1 MFFWRKGAMSDVK
14 SGANP
19 GRVWMISLGMLVL
32 VWLGLAFLLQ
42 PTFTS
47 MSDIWSRSD
56 TFAHGY
62 VILPL
67 SLWLMW
73 RERHELAAIQAA
85 PDWRVIFLAAP
96 IALIWLSARVAG
108 ALVVEQYAFVVLGLL
123 AVWALLGWRWFR
135 GALFPLLYLLLMV
148 PNGEFLFPVL
158 IDYTADVTVAAL
170 QLAGIPVYREGSF
183 FTLPSGEWSVVEECG
198 GLRYLVSSITL
209 GLLYAYLTYRTLWKR
224 LAFTLAAVIVPLLA
238 NGLRAI
244 MVVFTGHYSGMTLMI
259 GEDHLWFGW
268 VWFGVVM
275 LIMFWVGLFWREDI
289 DLPEKARPAMKV
301 PRSPLVAGILLLLVI
316 AAFPAWERWLA
327 KQPGR
332 SVALTAPAAE
342 AGWQQEQS
350 AFTPWLPQWQGADAK
365 LVAYYR
371 MKDQPVLLYVAH
383 YGRQRQGSELISYGN
398 RLREAGRGGWG
409 VISDTILPGQ
419 TGAGEREVRVAR
431 LRDQDSGSRML
442 VWQWNRVAG
451 RDLLNPYYIKFDL
464 ALSKLLGRPDDGAAI
479 LIATPYADKTATAEA
494 TLRAFRETYEGR
506 IDAQLDSP

>member
-1 MFFWRKGAMSDVK
+1 MVDMT
-14 SGANP
+14 SGVSP
-19 GRVWMISLGMLVL
+19 GRAWITALGLLVL
-32 VWLGLAFLLQ
+32 AWLGLAFLLQ

-73 RERHELAAIQAA
+73 RERHELAAIQTT

-96 IALIWLSARVAG
+96 TALVWLSARIAG
-108 ALVVEQYAFVVLGLL
+108 ALVVEQYAFVVLALL

-224 LAFTLAAVIVPLLA
+224 LAFTLAAVVVPLLA
-238 NGLRAI
+238 NGMRAI
-244 MVVFTGHYSGMTLMI
+244 MVVFTGHYSDMTLMI

-275 LIMFWVGLFWREDI
+275 LLMFWVGLFWREDV
-289 DLPEKARPAMKV
+289 DLPEKPQSVMKA
-301 PRSPLVAGILLLLVI
+301 PRSPVVVAGLFLLVL
-316 AAFPAWERWLA
+316 AAFPAWERWLSV
-327 KQPGR
+327 QPGR
-332 SVALTAPAAE
+332 AVSLTAPVAE
-342 AGWQQEQS
+342 AGWQQETQ
-350 AFTPWLPQWQGADAK
+350 AFTEWLPQWQGPDAK
-365 LVAYYR
+365 LVAHYR
-371 MKDQPVLLYVAH
+371 LNGQPVLLYVAH
-383 YGRQRQGSELISYGN
+383 YDKQRQGSELISYGN
-398 RLREAGRGGWG
+398 RLRPPGRGGWG
-409 VISDTILPGQ
+409 VISDVIQ
-419 TGAGEREVRVAR
+419 TVPMSDGKREVRVAHLRNAESGGR
-431 LRDQDSGSRML
+431 LL

-464 ALSKLLGRPDDGAAI
+464 ALSKLLGRHDDGTAI
-479 LIATPYADKTATAEA
+479 LIATPYVDKTTLAET
-494 TLRAFRETYEGR
+494 TLRAFRDTYTGR
-506 IDAQLDSP
+506 LNALLDSP